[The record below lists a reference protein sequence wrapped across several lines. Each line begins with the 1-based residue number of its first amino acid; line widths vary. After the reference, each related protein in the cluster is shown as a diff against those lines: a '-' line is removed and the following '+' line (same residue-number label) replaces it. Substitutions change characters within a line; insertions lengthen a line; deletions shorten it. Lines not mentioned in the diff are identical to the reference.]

1 LGVVVMIG
9 LGVTVTMGLG
19 VTTVLASDA
28 RDVETAVA
36 RGEASVKGTRAA
48 ARAAVKREKCMVE

>member
-19 VTTVLASDA
+19 VTTVLASGA
-28 RDVETAVA
+28 RDVETAAA

-48 ARAAVKREKCMVE
+48 ASTAVKREKCMVE